1 MRVIVGIDPGSYELG
16 IAFLSEEGKLVYS
29 EMIKSPANKSRIVRI
44 SYIKGKVRSLFRRAV
59 LKREFGGEVKAVF
72 YEEPHARNAKTAKV
86 LSEVIGSIVSDI
98 YENFKI
104 EAKPI
109 DAVKA
114 RKALG
119 LGKKASKK
127 DVKKKICELIGQDSL
142 SQHEVDAIL
151 IALGGEKCS

>member
-1 MRVIVGIDPGSYELG
+1 MKLIVGIDPGSYELG
-16 IAFLSEEGKLVYS
+16 IAFLSEEGKLIYS
-29 EMIKSPANKSRIVRI
+29 ETVKSPTNQSRVVRI

-59 LKREFGGEVKAVF
+59 LRGEFGGKIKAVF

-86 LSEVIGSIVSDI
+86 LSEVVGSIVSDI

-104 EAKPI
+104 EAKPV

-119 LGKKASKK
+119 FEKKTSKE
-127 DVKKKICELIGQDSL
+127 DVKKKICELVGQNSL
-142 SQHEVDAIL
+142 SQHEADAIL